1 MATRASNLT
10 VLVQRSRGGR
20 ILGAEVLTSWE
31 GRART
36 ITPGRDCAPE
46 SHTRRR
52 GVCLRDSDAFSR
64 GRVLRMGGR
73 QVSAPRSGGGP
84 IRRFLTLCLKTRRTD
99 GTGRGATNAVLHW
112 SSSSFASCRM
122 NGLVACRTESA
133 VSNES
138 AKYLCGQ
145 TQWKIFSS
153 STISAFGYGKG
164 RPMS

>member
-1 MATRASNLT
+1 M
-10 VLVQRSRGGR
+10 QRSRGGR

-73 QVSAPRSGGGP
+73 QVSAPRSWGGP
-84 IRRFLTLCLKTRRTD
+84 VRRFLTLSLKMRR
-99 GTGRGATNAVLHW
+99 TGRGVVPRMPCFTRHARHLRYAAW
-112 SSSSFASCRM
+112 MGMSCGMPDGECGEQRK
-122 NGLVACRTESA
+122 R
-133 VSNES
+133 
-138 AKYLCGQ
+138 YLCGQ

-153 STISAFGYGKG
+153 STVSAFGYGKA